1 MARQSTEIPKT
12 DALRNLQLATAKP
25 SNEPNASSLYAFYV
39 VDLDGIGVVKQFG
52 FDIPPQ
58 TTEMDEDAA
67 ADAVALQEGGVWTD
81 ERGQY
86 FKMVTLGG
94 TFGFRPT
101 RSKVGTGR
109 TANIQRSINQAQN
122 AADVVAGR
130 GQAISL
136 PPKERTGYDRYRDL
150 HNLIRFYWD
159 QKKLRSRAARYIF
172 VYADWKMGEVYLAQ
186 PMRFRRSRN
195 APADRYQI
203 KYNLTLR
210 LLAPMG
216 VTAVPKDFLIKP
228 DSKSGLDYWL
238 KRLKAVGDALEASVS
253 VITQSVRFVQNL
265 GRDIVNAVLEP
276 INDTISAIRDVVSTV
291 KALVEF
297 PLEVLRSVHR
307 TCLEVASL
315 LDEVDR
321 NILAQTSGARR
332 RGPSVFEQIARQ
344 YKQTAWAI
352 AEAFIGITV
361 LGARE
366 DVNATASNMRKKY
379 KEKWARRDTSTIW
392 NDGGYG
398 ALQTDIPKDPWTQ
411 GDRGSNT
418 AVGSKSIPK
427 GAKTITL
434 PARTSIKALS
444 VLHLGYA
451 GRWKEIV
458 LLNRL
463 SPPYISSQGDGVTVL
478 RPGDPIKIPTDP
490 QNDDVDVN
498 QVFSTQ
504 DDYERLDAYKY
515 GRDLLVDPESHD
527 FVVDDGGDLAVVEGL
542 ENLKQAMLIK
552 IWTRPGELKLHPW
565 FGFGA
570 RPGEGI
576 AIDLAARYHLQL
588 RDTVMSDTR
597 VEKIN
602 SLSVEIDGDTLRANV
617 NMTPK
622 EQEDSIDLMARAP
635 VR

>member
-1 MARQSTEIPKT
+1 MARQSTEIARSE
-12 DALRNLQLATAKP
+12 ALRSIQLASAKP
-25 SNEPNASSLYAFYV
+25 SNEPNAAALYAFYI
-39 VDLDGIGVVKQFG
+39 VDLESTGGVARSFG

-67 ADAVALQEGGVWTD
+67 ADAVALQEGGIWTD

-101 RSKVGTGR
+101 RQKVGGR
-109 TANIQRSINQAQN
+109 GANIQRSINQVQAANAIVTGQGQN
-122 AADVVAGR
+122 
-130 GQAISL
+130 ITL

-159 QKKLRSRAARYIF
+159 QKKIRSTAARYIF

-186 PMRFRRSRN
+186 PLRFRRSRN

-210 LLAPMG
+210 LLAPLG
-216 VTAVPKDFLIKP
+216 ATSVPKDFLVKP
-228 DSKSGLDYWL
+228 NSKTGLDDWL
-238 KRLKAVGDALEASVS
+238 QRMKAVGDGLEASVNVLTKS
-253 VITQSVRFVQNL
+253 VQFVQNY
-265 GRDIVNAVLEP
+265 GRDITNAVLEP
-276 INDTISAIRDVVSTV
+276 VNATVRALRDIVSTT
-291 KALVEF
+291 KSLINF
-297 PLEVLRSVHR
+297 PLEMLRTVHR
-307 TCLEVASL
+307 TCLDVAVL

-332 RGPSVFEQIARQ
+332 RGPSIFEQIARQ
-344 YKQTAWAI
+344 YKQTAWGI
-352 AEAFIGITV
+352 AEAFIGITI

-366 DVNATASNMRKKY
+366 DVNASAENMRKRY
-379 KEKWARRDTSTIW
+379 KEKWASRDTSTIW
-392 NDGGYG
+392 NEGGYG
-398 ALQTDIPKDPWTQ
+398 ALETDVPKGQWTK

-418 AVGSKSIPK
+418 VVGSKAIPK
-427 GAKTITL
+427 GSKTVTL
-434 PARTSIKALS
+434 PARTSIKALA

-463 SPPYISSQGDGVTVL
+463 APPYISPAGDGVTVL
-478 RPGDPIKIPTDP
+478 RPGDFIKIPTDP
-490 QNDDVDVN
+490 QDDDVDVN
-498 QVFSTQ
+498 QVFSTEN
-504 DDYERLDAYKY
+504 DYDRVDAYKY
-515 GRDLLVDPESHD
+515 GRDLYVDPDTHD
-527 FVVDDGGDLAVVEGL
+527 FVVDDGGDLAVVEGQ
-542 ENLKQAMLIK
+542 ENLRQAMLIK

-588 RDTVMSDTR
+588 RDTILSDTR
-597 VEKIN
+597 IEKIN
-602 SLSVEIDGDTLRANV
+602 SLSVKITGDVLRAQV

-622 EQEDSIDLMARAP
+622 EQDDSIDITARSP